1 MTDLIS
7 EGGGDSKPGR
17 GVQSSV
23 PREGTE
29 GEEAS
34 VTPTVSSV
42 VTKGCGA
49 SASPTGLEPRAARP
63 QAKELPHFLTGP
75 AFWVAASVCRTP
87 RWL

>member
-1 MTDLIS
+1 M
-7 EGGGDSKPGR
+7 
-17 GVQSSV
+17 
-23 PREGTE
+23 
-29 GEEAS
+29 
-34 VTPTVSSV
+34 TPTVSSV